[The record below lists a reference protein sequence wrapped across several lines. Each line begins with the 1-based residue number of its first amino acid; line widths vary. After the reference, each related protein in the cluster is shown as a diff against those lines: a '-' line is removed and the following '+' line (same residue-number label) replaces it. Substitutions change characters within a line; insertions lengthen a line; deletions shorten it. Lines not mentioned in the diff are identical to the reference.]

1 MLTQE
6 IIVANDA
13 LKGLSEEQIGA
24 IVTLSQND
32 ENEQF
37 RIKFGEHYRQLDESI
52 EQHSGVARNGAEKT
66 YDYLPRAI
74 DTMKAGYEAQ
84 IKTLK
89 EQAANSADEVTA
101 AELETTR
108 AELKS
113 TKEQFNTLQ
122 EKYKSLES
130 ESANKLLN
138 YRIDHDFEV
147 AKSSIKFKDGLNEV
161 ALDTLVKQA
170 VERVK
175 SKNPKYE
182 DRGGKE
188 VLIFHNED
196 GSPMNNPEN
205 KLNPYTAKELLLKEF
220 SNFGILAE
228 KAKTGTGTTEK
239 QVTTPSTASTQ
250 AEAMEIATKDLL
262 TRGFVKGSTA
272 FQKELD
278 KYWRENKIAELPLK

>member
-1 MLTQE
+1 
-6 IIVANDA
+6 
-13 LKGLSEEQIGA
+13 
-24 IVTLSQND
+24 
-32 ENEQF
+32 
-37 RIKFGEHYRQLDESI
+37 
-52 EQHSGVARNGAEKT
+52 
-66 YDYLPRAI
+66 
-74 DTMKAGYEAQ
+74 MKAGYEEQ

-89 EQAANSADEVTA
+89 EQAASKADEVTA

-122 EKYKSLES
+122 EKYKSLEG
-130 ESANKLLN
+130 ESAKKLLN

-147 AKSSIKFKDGLNEV
+147 AKSSIKFKDGLNEM

-182 DRGGKE
+182 ERNGKE

-239 QVTTPSTASTQ
+239 QVTTPSTATTQ
-250 AEAMEIATKDLL
+250 AEAMEMATKDLL

>member
-24 IVTLSQND
+24 IVTLSEND

-37 RIKFGEHYRQLDESI
+37 RVKFGEHYRQLDESI
-52 EQHSGVARNGAEKT
+52 EKHSGVARNGAEKT

-74 DTMKAGYEAQ
+74 DAMKAGYEAQ

-89 EQAANSADEVTA
+89 EQAASKADEVTA

-122 EKYKSLES
+122 EQYKSLEG
-130 ESANKLLN
+130 ESAKKLLN

-170 VERVK
+170 VEKVK
-175 SKNPKYE
+175 GFNPKYE
-182 DRGGKE
+182 ERGGKE
-188 VLIFHNED
+188 VLIFHDKD

-220 SNFGILAE
+220 TNFGILAE

-250 AEAMEIATKDLL
+250 EEAMELATKDLL
-262 TRGFVKGSTA
+262 SRGLVKGSTA

>member
-89 EQAANSADEVTA
+89 EQAASKADEVTA

-122 EKYKSLES
+122 ERYKSLES

-182 DRGGKE
+182 ERNGKE

-205 KLNPYTAKELLLKEF
+205 KL
-220 SNFGILAE
+220 NFGILAE